1 MDAMQAAYVPGIIL
15 VSAGQSAAIFLRSDN
30 VMSQIGGLVVRKQFE
45 PNSTEPVLILT
56 SE

>member
-1 MDAMQAAYVPGIIL
+1 MDAMQVAYVPGIIL